1 MGVVKNILFILG
13 LIFGIVGLIGM
24 AFSYFNGITENTIF
38 YIFSLIFSIVFS
50 WIYIILEYI
59 SKGYFKRKG
68 AKNNE

>member
-24 AFSYFNGITENTIF
+24 AFSYSNGITENTVF
-38 YIFSLIFSIVFS
+38 YIFSLIASIIFS
-50 WIYIILEYI
+50 WSYIILEYI

-68 AKNNE
+68 EKNNG

>member
-24 AFSYFNGITENTIF
+24 AFSYFNGITENTVF
-38 YIFSLIFSIVFS
+38 YIFSLIASIIFS
-50 WIYIILEYI
+50 WSYIILEYI

-68 AKNNE
+68 KDENI

>member
-24 AFSYFNGITENTIF
+24 AFSYFNGITENTVF
-38 YIFSLIFSIVFS
+38 YIFSLIASIIFS
-50 WIYIILEYI
+50 WSYIILEYI

-68 AKNNE
+68 EKNNG